1 MKHTL
6 CSKFQGSWLGS
17 ILGEVLA
24 DLQLKRSPQLEM
36 LQEKPPAWLED
47 RNSLA
52 LDLIKSP
59 DFGVES
65 VLIRHKL
72 QFYSSSDLALLL
84 LPLILFYVDDF
95 AQLPAIVIPKQ
106 KQQSN
111 SQEKLTNGHGHLTHL
126 RFPQMTENNF
136 YDPKTS
142 ENIQEALI
150 WGNAI
155 ILALQAKLEVNNFIE
170 SILLDT
176 EINFTPLMQQLK
188 IVKNALKIGKPS
200 NKVVE
205 ELSRIDTSSNALAL
219 SLYCFGV
226 APEDFELSVN
236 LAISNKYRTQKVA
249 ALTGALSGAYN
260 GFMGIPLKSRAILSQ
275 NPIYPS
281 TTNIIIKLFSV
292 WSGTYREMQDNSL
305 LTLVAAPGSLQTRS
319 LKIISQT
326 K

>member
-1 MKHTL
+1 MKHSL
-6 CSKFQGSWLGS
+6 FSGFQGSWLGS
-17 ILGEVLA
+17 IFGEVLA
-24 DLQLKRSPQLEM
+24 DLQLKRSPELPM
-36 LQEKPPAWLED
+36 LQETPSVWSEA
-47 RNSLA
+47 RNTIALA
-52 LDLIKSP
+52 LIKSP
-59 DFGVES
+59 DFGVQS
-65 VLIRHKL
+65 VPIKHKL
-72 QFYSSSDLALLL
+72 HSYSSSDLALLL

-95 AQLPAIVIPKQ
+95 AQLREIVTPK
-106 KQQSN
+106 
-111 SQEKLTNGHGHLTHL
+111 EKLT
-126 RFPQMTENNF
+126 ENNS

-170 SILLDT
+170 LILLDT

-188 IVKNALKIGKPS
+188 IVNNALKIGKTI

-205 ELSRIDTSSNALAL
+205 ELSRTDISSNALAL

-226 APEDFELSVN
+226 APEDFELSLN
-236 LAISNKYRTQKVA
+236 LAISNKYQTKKVA

-260 GFMGIPLKSRAILSQ
+260 GFMGIPLKSRAILRH

-281 TTNIIIKLFSV
+281 TTNVIAKLFNV
-292 WSGTYREMQDNSL
+292 WSGTYTEMQHNSL
-305 LTLVAAPGSLQTRS
+305 LTLVAAPGNLQTRS
-319 LKIISQT
+319 LKIISSE